1 MGDRKKI
8 NKIDQILKDLYLKV
22 KIDNVDLEYKQ
33 VYEYLKQ
40 INVNEDEKA
49 KNMDSVDLEKLRNK
63 LNNIDNFDTHEDGHF
78 MFFKKKVINY
88 EDWVGADCIKI
99 YVPLDY
105 NHIYKGTN
113 KIIDFLNKNN
123 IVHNSKVAKYMR
135 FDNIVIRVNT
145 IEDAKKIQNFVN
157 NDPYIKEGM
166 IEGNPFAFS
175 DKGCSFAFDGGGS
188 YNYCV
193 AKLIAESED

>member
-1 MGDRKKI
+1 MVDRKKI

-88 EDWVGADCIKI
+88 EDWVEADCKI
-99 YVPLDY
+99 GRAHV
-105 NHIYKGTN
+105 
-113 KIIDFLNKNN
+113 
-123 IVHNSKVAKYMR
+123 
-135 FDNIVIRVNT
+135 
-145 IEDAKKIQNFVN
+145 
-157 NDPYIKEGM
+157 
-166 IEGNPFAFS
+166 
-175 DKGCSFAFDGGGS
+175 
-188 YNYCV
+188 
-193 AKLIAESED
+193 